1 MAGKSSGEKRL
12 RKLIEQFLKFGVVG
26 TIAFCIDYSVL
37 MLLSQAFGV
46 DPVLSAA
53 VSFCVSVVF
62 NYMASMRYVFTHRA
76 DMSRSREFAVFIVL
90 SAVGL
95 VINEACMAAG
105 VAVLGTSALMVTVT
119 KLFATAV
126 VMVWNFFS
134 RKKWLDGGEPAGEK
148 GQL

>member
-1 MAGKSSGEKRL
+1 MAGKSSGEKRM

-26 TIAFCIDYSVL
+26 TIAFCIDYGVL
-37 MLLSQAFGV
+37 MLLSQAFDV

-90 SAVGL
+90 SAAGL

>member
-1 MAGKSSGEKRL
+1 MAGKSSGEKRM

-26 TIAFCIDYSVL
+26 TIAFCIDNGVL